1 MTAAIQV
8 IKFVNGEESDTA
20 PGPHVT
26 AGSTA
31 TFTYVVTDAGDT
43 TYPRQ
48 LADISGDGRA
58 DIVGFGANGIWTA
71 PSLT

>member
-8 IKFVNGEESDTA
+8 IKFVNGEETDTA

-48 LADISGDGRA
+48 LADINGNGTG
-58 DIVGFGANGIWTA
+58 DIVGFAANGVMTS
-71 PSLT
+71 PH